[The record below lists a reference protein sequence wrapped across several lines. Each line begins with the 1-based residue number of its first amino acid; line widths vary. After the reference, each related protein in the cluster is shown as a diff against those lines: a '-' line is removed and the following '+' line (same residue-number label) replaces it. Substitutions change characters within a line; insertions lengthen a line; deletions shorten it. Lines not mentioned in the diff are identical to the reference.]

1 MKNTLRIVAFGM
13 VFLAPVVALA
23 QAVPPYVPPAAEAP
37 QAAPIP
43 GLGGIGAN
51 GYRTDVP
58 GVLTRQPRPGA
69 PAAIDRNTTVATYRA
84 AYTAQNRPRI
94 VVYWFRQLG
103 ELAGQDC
110 AIEVISRD
118 NRQASG
124 SAAGELGVLG
134 RAQIDAQA
142 SRSGESSNCV
152 VIGRRA
158 GTGGQAGATPDEF
171 FGAGFEAAFTNAML
185 DASTRMIDRN
195 TIIRTTAAANP
206 QRTGSA
212 QNIETAALLGKAE
225 LLMEVV
231 MLEDPRSPTRKS
243 FRVAIKD
250 VASGE
255 IVATL
260 VTRAIPPE
268 LLRRRYE
275 ARDGSLV
282 RGQRE
287 QLDAVAEDDDIENA
301 NGWVI
306 VPGGTIER
314 GNRQVSVSTLANRL
328 ALETMQRLA
337 QRWGSSGGS

>member
-1 MKNTLRIVAFGM
+1 MNTLLRCAVLGAAFFAASG
-13 VFLAPVVALA
+13 ALA
-23 QAVPPYVPPAAEAP
+23 QGVPPYVPPAADAP

-43 GLGGIGAN
+43 GLGGIGAD

-69 PAAIDRNTTVATYRA
+69 PAAIDRNTTVASYRA
-84 AYTAQNRPRI
+84 AYAAQNRPRI

-134 RAQIDAQA
+134 RAQIDAQTQ
-142 SRSGESSNCV
+142 RSGESSNCV
-152 VIGRRA
+152 VIGGRA

-171 FGAGFEAAFTNAML
+171 FGAGFESAFTNAML
-185 DASTRMIDRN
+185 DASTRMIDR
-195 TIIRTTAAANP
+195 TAIVRTTAAASP
-206 QRTGSA
+206 QRAGNA

-225 LLMEVV
+225 LLMEIV

-243 FRVAIKD
+243 FRVATKD

-287 QLDAVAEDDDIENA
+287 QLDTVAQDDDIENA
-301 NGWVI
+301 SGWTI

-337 QRWGSSGGS
+337 QRWGHSGGS